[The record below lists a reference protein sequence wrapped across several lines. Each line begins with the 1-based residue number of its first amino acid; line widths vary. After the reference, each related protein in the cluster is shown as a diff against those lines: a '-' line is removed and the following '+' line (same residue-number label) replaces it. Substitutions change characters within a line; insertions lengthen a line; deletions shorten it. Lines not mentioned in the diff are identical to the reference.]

1 MTLSFILYKIIADI
15 YVLEDKGKRSCT
27 AGSSILDVAECE
39 KACDVLGI
47 PLSGKKF
54 KERRKC
60 YKGGS
65 QVCNQNG
72 GHGSNSHLICKK

>member
-1 MTLSFILYKIIADI
+1 M
-15 YVLEDKGKRSCT
+15 V
-27 AGSSILDVAECE
+27 GSSILNVAECE
-39 KACDVLGI
+39 KACNALGI

-54 KERRKC
+54 KEGRKC

-72 GHGSNSHLICKK
+72 GHGSNSHLICKKYGNATTKLLMV